1 MAECFKAP
9 FTTTCRSTSRRF
21 AIPTRMDARRDTE
34 YGGRSRFLT
43 SILVKVY
50 ARFPTAPMNA
60 GEVENVQTI
69 AQWLV
74 PLRL

>member
-9 FTTTCRSTSRRF
+9 FTTTCRSTSRRL
-21 AIPTRMDARRDTE
+21 AIPTRMDARRTRIR
-34 YGGRSRFLT
+34 GVPRLLT